1 MTLTAYL
8 DESGHNDKLLVMGGF
23 VSTPEKWLEFSKE
36 CDLIKAHFHIPY
48 IHAAELFSPKST
60 RHYGHLN
67 LGRRREVL
75 GCLMSAIIDHAELS
89 AAVTVIPRLYD
100 SLTTNQWRSKHGS
113 SYAGCVNGFLIGLVG
128 YLDISQGETLALNL
142 FLEDGHAH
150 ANEAE
155 EMIRDYKAFY
165 DESDVPVLGGPAETV
180 LSIGDYGLIEKG
192 TASPLW
198 AADLICYCTYNQIM
212 RHDPLCTEIM
222 ETLHERVSGFGVC
235 LGRKQIE
242 AMIESAADAE
252 KLKREWQADMHH
264 NVRYLYQFGIT
275 AHKEKRGV
283 MFDFTGMSSVQK
295 ENFMNDTKA
304 KFPEG

>member
-8 DESGHNDKLLVMGGF
+8 DESGHNDKLLVIGGF
-23 VSTPEKWLEFSKE
+23 VSSPERWLEFSKE

-60 RHYGHLN
+60 RRYGHLS
-67 LGRRREVL
+67 LSRRREVL
-75 GCLMSAIIDHAELS
+75 GCLMSAIIDHAEFS
-89 AAVTVIPRLYD
+89 AAVTVIPSLYD

-113 SYAGCVNGFLIGLVG
+113 SYAGCVNGFLIGLVE
-128 YLDISQGETLALNL
+128 YLDMSLGETINLNL
-142 FLEDGHAH
+142 FLENGHR
-150 ANEAE
+150 NEKEVE

-165 DESDVPVLGGPAETV
+165 DEFDIPVLGGRAEPV
-180 LSIGDYGLIEKG
+180 LSIDDYGLIEKR

-212 RHDPLCTEIM
+212 RRDPLCSEIL
-222 ETLHERVSGFGVC
+222 ETLHGRVPGFGVC

-242 AMIESAADAE
+242 TMIESAADAE
-252 KLKREWQADMHH
+252 TQKLEWQADMHQ

-275 AHKEKRGV
+275 AHKDKRGV
-283 MFDFTGMSSVQK
+283 IFDFTGMSSVQK

-304 KFPEG
+304 KFSEG